1 MWSQSGGVGV
11 VWGVC
16 LCGLIQCVRV
26 VCLGYEILPCYLCL
40 NLLCLSHIYNHNSLC
55 VVCLCRA
62 LNLAVVANTAGE
74 EGICDPSALSTTQ
87 ERICAVN
94 RDVVYSIAQG
104 VGVGL
109 VQCGEQFS
117 TRRWNCSVDP
127 AHYSYFLT
135 ATQQGETVVQGHR

>member
-1 MWSQSGGVGV
+1 M
-11 VWGVC
+11 
-16 LCGLIQCVRV
+16 
-26 VCLGYEILPCYLCL
+26 
-40 NLLCLSHIYNHNSLC
+40 
-55 VVCLCRA
+55 
-62 LNLAVVANTAGE
+62 AVVADTVGE

-87 ERICAVN
+87 ERICVVN

-117 TRRWNCSVDP
+117 ARRWNCSVDP

-135 ATQQGETVVQGHR
+135 ATQQGETVAQEHG